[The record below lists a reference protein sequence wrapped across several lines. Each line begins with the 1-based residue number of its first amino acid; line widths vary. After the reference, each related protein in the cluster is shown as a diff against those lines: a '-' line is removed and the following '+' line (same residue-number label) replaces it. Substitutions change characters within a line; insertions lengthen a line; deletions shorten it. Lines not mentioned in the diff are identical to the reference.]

1 VQRLQRLFDFLF
13 DRAFVQL
20 AKFLFIFVL
29 LLPGLLPAL
38 LQLLLFEPGSVNPVL
53 WLTLNRL
60 DSGFQLGVGG
70 YILRAWLLALAGLAV
85 LVGVQVP
92 SRGRNLWLLFWGF
105 VLVATISA
113 GVSSHPFEALVCVG
127 DTALLGVVILLAV
140 SLTPRSWPPT
150 VLCVAAAVVA
160 ALSLDVYVQFPQD
173 DGRLT
178 GCFHQPNMTATYM
191 AAALPWLMNQIMAGS
206 RRPAPKLFGF
216 VGLVLVLTTLLLTG
230 TRAAW
235 IFTTLCL
242 AGRWWL
248 GGRLSRRPAGVSD
261 GLGVG
266 VVMLVSLLL
275 YWQGSQSWLGFLA
288 VLVWLALLALWSR
301 ISLPAWGW
309 LLAGC
314 LVSYGAFHFLHSYQT
329 SPKVHLKERVLELSR
344 GTDDSVT
351 SRLEFW
357 RSALLMGLDHPWLGV
372 GPRGFHRYY
381 PLYQVDQRWFS
392 KYAHSATMSCWA
404 ELGVVGFVLFLS
416 LAVLYCWH
424 VWKGLQRLS
433 ASRECE
439 DRAALSGLLDAWTSV
454 AILSLCIAVD
464 VQWQFPSLIVTW
476 ACWIGISLGLAW
488 PENSLEQTP
497 ATTVEAEETIH
508 PWTLRPR
515 VVICYTLI
523 SLLGVASALNLCWG
537 FAQYYFDLSDELLK
551 RGKVA
556 EAIQCDQQCIRLN
569 PFQATYYH
577 HLGLSY
583 TAALSYKAP
592 PVKPTDYLQ
601 VAERAVALDSHR
613 AVHYDLLAKAC
624 RANKLMKESNKA
636 LHRAVELDPVNYP
649 SFYNSLADML
659 APEDRIQRERILM
672 SCVER
677 FAPESLGKMF
687 TFRSE
692 DIQRQMIETYILMA
706 ELSDPGRN
714 PELAI
719 GYYDRL
725 LKIQPQD
732 MAGQMGRIVCL
743 INLDR
748 LPAARKEAL
757 KLYYQAPRS
766 ETLDLLE
773 HIYQFEKLPFN
784 PKLLPP
790 VVEPKAAPEAPP
802 ASPPGSQKK

>member
-1 VQRLQRLFDFLF
+1 MQLLQRFFDFLF
-13 DRAFVQL
+13 ERAFVQL
-20 AKFLFIFVL
+20 TKYLFLFVL
-29 LLPGLLPAL
+29 LLPGLVPAV

-60 DSGFQLGVGG
+60 DAGFQLGVGG
-70 YILRAWLLALAGLAV
+70 YILRAWLLVLAGLAV
-85 LVGVQVP
+85 LIGVQVP
-92 SRGRNLWLLFWGF
+92 SRGRTLWLLFWGF

-113 GVSSHPFEALVCVG
+113 LVSSHPFEALVCAG
-127 DTALLGVVILLAV
+127 DTALLGVVILLAM
-140 SLTPRSWPPT
+140 SLAPRNWYPNA
-150 VLCVAAAVVA
+150 LCVAASAVA
-160 ALSLDVYVQFPQD
+160 ALSLDVYVRFPQD

-191 AAALPWLMNQIMAGS
+191 AATLPWLMNQILAGS
-206 RRPAPKLFGF
+206 RRPALRVLGF
-216 VGLVLVLTTLLLTG
+216 VALVLVLTTMLLTG

-235 IFTTLCL
+235 MFTTLCL

-248 GGRLSRRPAGVSD
+248 GGRLSRRSAGLGD
-261 GLGVG
+261 LLGVG
-266 VVMLVSLLL
+266 VVMLISLLL
-275 YWQGSQSWLGFLA
+275 YWQGSQSWVGFLA
-288 VLVWLALLALWSR
+288 AFVWLALLALWSR
-301 ISLPAWGW
+301 RSLSAWGW

-314 LVSYGAFHFLHSYQT
+314 LMSYGAFHFLHSLQP
-329 SPKVHLKERVLELSR
+329 PKVHLEERVLELSK
-344 GTDDSVT
+344 GTDDSVS

-381 PLYQVDQRWFS
+381 PKYQLDQRWFS

-404 ELGVVGFVLFLS
+404 EVGVIGFGLFVA
-416 LAVLYCWH
+416 LALLFSWH
-424 VWKGLQRLS
+424 IWKGLQRLS
-433 ASRECE
+433 ASR
-439 DRAALSGLLDAWTSV
+439 DPNTSAALSFLLDSGASV

-476 ACWIGISLGLAW
+476 ACWIGLSLGLAW
-488 PENSLEQTP
+488 PEPPLEQAP
-497 ATTVEAEETIH
+497 PTTLEVDETIH

-592 PVKPTDYLQ
+592 PVKPSDYLQ

-732 MAGQMGRIVCL
+732 IAGQMGRIVCL
-743 INLDR
+743 INLNR

-757 KLYYQAPRS
+757 NLYRQAPRS

-773 HIYQFEKLPFN
+773 HIYQFEKLPFD
-784 PKLLPP
+784 PKQLPP
-790 VVEPKAAPEAPP
+790 VVDPKVV
-802 ASPPGSQKK
+802 PGSQKK